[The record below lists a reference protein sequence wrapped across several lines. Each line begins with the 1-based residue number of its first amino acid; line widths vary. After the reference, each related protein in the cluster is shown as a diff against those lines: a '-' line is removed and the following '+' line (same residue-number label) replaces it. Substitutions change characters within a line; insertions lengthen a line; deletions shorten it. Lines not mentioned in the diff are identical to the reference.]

1 MLLVASSLTN
11 FRAAMDIG
19 SRAIVT
25 AAYRLGSDNRKTR
38 SLRAA
43 VLEHCPDMC
52 SGQATGRAGVSIP
65 GGWTL
70 CPSAS
75 SGGLLVMARST
86 SRLPAAQGSA
96 VDVSAAA
103 GCEKST
109 SASCRAAGVLR
120 WHSAP
125 TRCIRSTLR
134 SCGAD
139 ERSKLD
145 RPRPGPSPPHQSAG
159 LGCPGPQGGAR
170 GGRCNDVP

>member
-1 MLLVASSLTN
+1 
-11 FRAAMDIG
+11 MDIG

-25 AAYRLGSDNRKTR
+25 ADLLVCPDEPKTR

-43 VLEHCPDMC
+43 VLEHCADMC

-70 CPSAS
+70 RPSAS

-86 SRLPAAQGSA
+86 SCLGTVWASA

-103 GCEKST
+103 GCEKSI
-109 SASCRAAGVLR
+109 SASCRATGVLR
-120 WHSAP
+120 WHCAQ
-125 TRCIRSTLR
+125 TRCDRSSSR

-139 ERSKLD
+139 ERSNLD
-145 RPRPGPSPPHQSAG
+145 PPQPGPSPPHPSAG
-159 LGCPGPQGGAR
+159 LGCPGPHGGAG